1 MKYKLCL
8 YICFTHIKFVF
19 NYFYAK
25 ISSYS
30 CPIQQNKETFEANI
44 NIRKLKIGVLAA
56 LISATAFSVSAKDF
70 LNVSYDPTRELYDN
84 FNKEFSAYWKNLLVR
99 M

>member
-1 MKYKLCL
+1 M
-8 YICFTHIKFVF
+8 
-19 NYFYAK
+19 
-25 ISSYS
+25 
-30 CPIQQNKETFEANI
+30 